1 MNNTRKL
8 SGPPKD
14 RFFKRLFVDV
24 GGLDIP
30 TADRLTEAAS
40 ELISS
45 IRVRRDLRLAGPAAP
60 EPPAGSTGDDT
71 VPPAVPAPTGEEPFK
86 PDPEPVFEVGKKTD
100 DARPQAEASGFD
112 AFVFGLIP
120 VYKRE
125 GAAGLSARLSEI
137 GSVENLRAMARAQQI
152 VLARELRT
160 GDIDIITL
168 RAAILEAVAR
178 RIADRRAM

>member
-8 SGPPKD
+8 SGPAKD
-14 RFFKRLFVDV
+14 RFFKRLFVDA

-45 IRVRRDLRLAGPAAP
+45 IRVRRDQRLAGPSAP
-60 EPPAGSTGDDT
+60 ELPVETADEDAALSEMH
-71 VPPAVPAPTGEEPFK
+71 APTGEEPFR
-86 PDPEPVFEVGKKTD
+86 PDPQPVFPTGQETD
-100 DARPQAEASGFD
+100 DARPRAQASEFD
-112 AFVFGLIP
+112 VFAFGLIP

-125 GAAGLSARLSEI
+125 GSEGLSARLSEI
-137 GSVENLRAMARAQQI
+137 GSVENLRAMAKAQQI

-160 GDIDIITL
+160 GDIDITTL

-178 RIADRRAM
+178 RIADRRAI

>member
-8 SGPPKD
+8 SGPAKD

-30 TADRLTEAAS
+30 AADRLTEAAS

-45 IRVRRDLRLAGPAAP
+45 IRVRRDLRLAGPVAP
-60 EPPAGSTGDDT
+60 DPADD
-71 VPPAVPAPTGEEPFK
+71 PAQPEVPAPAREEPFQ
-86 PDPEPVFEVGKKTD
+86 PDPEPVFPTGGKTD
-100 DARPQAEASGFD
+100 VAQPPAEASEFD
-112 AFVFGLIP
+112 AFAFGLIP

-125 GAAGLSARLSEI
+125 GSEGLSARLSEI
-137 GSVENLRAMARAQQI
+137 GSVENLRAMAKAQQI
-152 VLARELRT
+152 VLARDLRT
-160 GDIDIITL
+160 GDIDITAL

>member
-1 MNNTRKL
+1 MNKTRKL
-8 SGPPKD
+8 SGPEKE

-45 IRVRRDLRLAGPAAP
+45 IRVRKNIRFAGPARAEQPTDDAP
-60 EPPAGSTGDDT
+60 AETA
-71 VPPAVPAPTGEEPFK
+71 PAPDRKEPFH
-86 PDPEPVFEVGKKTD
+86 PEPVFTPDPGP
-100 DARPQAEASGFD
+100 APQPSKSPEFD
-112 AFVFGLIP
+112 AFAFGLVP

-137 GSVENLRAMARAQQI
+137 SSVAHLRAMAKAQQI
-152 VLARELRT
+152 VLAREMRS
-160 GDIDIITL
+160 GDIDISAL
-168 RAAILEAVAR
+168 RAAILDAVAR
-178 RIADRRAM
+178 RVADRRAM